1 MEITKGNVTTE
12 PQVMVWS
19 MDDYK
24 LVLDSNINV
33 LVATCDWN
41 EEFCGR
47 LIDILNIVKLG
58 NSDGILLICNKIEGI
73 EEAKKVLMERG
84 RIEIKNVYFKRENS
98 IKEGSFINNLYY
110 GILSGEI
117 YFESVNILNVTV
129 KAALKSIVEKM
140 SPKNCRIAALFSS
153 KSVPVCIVHN
163 EKTEH
168 IDYLVSESNKK
179 ILDTELENLN
189 LDLNGKSE
197 MAEESGLGESLV
209 DLSVIS
215 GVEDIVDD
223 EEIKEDYASVEDS
236 DEIIEP
242 TLQIKPVT
250 LRNKFED

>member
-1 MEITKGNVTTE
+1 M
-12 PQVMVWS
+12 
-19 MDDYK
+19 
-24 LVLDSNINV
+24 
-33 LVATCDWN
+33 
-41 EEFCGR
+41 
-47 LIDILNIVKLG
+47 
-58 NSDGILLICNKIEGI
+58 
-73 EEAKKVLMERG
+73 
-84 RIEIKNVYFKRENS
+84 
-98 IKEGSFINNLYY
+98 NNLYY

-179 ILDTELENLN
+179 ILETELKNLN
-189 LDLNGKSE
+189 LAHYEKPDV
-197 MAEESGLGESLV
+197 AEESGLGESIV
-209 DLSVIS
+209 ELSVIS
-215 GVEDIVDD
+215 GIEDTVDD
-223 EEIKEDYASVEDS
+223 EEINEDYYAGVEDS

-242 TLQIKPVT
+242 TPQLKPVT